1 MYLSFAKK
9 YFNFS
14 NLKKLQKNKLINNF
28 IFRKQNEISIK

>member
-1 MYLSFAKK
+1 YLFFVKK

-14 NLKKLQKNKLINNF
+14 NIKKLQKNKLITNF